1 MRPGGYQPIKLD
13 TDGNQRNVA
22 QKLSVLTPRQR
33 RAAMREEKNGV
44 IAQDPNLFKARN
56 DLENRLEAVHAG
68 GTLLFAALYDGDSNR
83 IFSAQRNADI
93 TDVWEDEADSEE
105 VRGGASFI
113 ANRWQDFIARLE
125 YFISEFWYGFGQ
137 GVSQICANGAH
148 VSRMLYLNWDD
159 IARRYYTQPRTES
172 AVHDSSKAERTRDL
186 ADNVFIPAGVSS
198 ATRLDYEL
206 TTYVNDVNVTH
217 TRTLAEI
224 DSRGQYRDIYEYGA
238 GTSYVG
244 AESYAGSGIL
254 GPPAASSAS
263 VGAQGALSLSSE
275 FTNAY
280 GSATPAADYGISALL
295 AHTSQAG
302 TNASAV
308 RQMYAFDGRG
318 SVAHMTDMA
327 GFAQASY
334 TYDTFGAA
342 TVSGTT
348 TNPYAFNGERVD
360 RTTGLQYLR
369 ARYLDM
375 GAGRFV
381 TQDTYL
387 GTLTEPLS
395 QNRFTYTLNDP
406 LNYVDPSGRC
416 YYDKNGNWR
425 HDNWHAPGRCPV
437 RQPPFPA
444 PFNPKWPQPLNGFP
458 MPGTP
463 APAQAPYRI
472 ADAIN
477 MMRSKFCNI
486 ITTITRVASGGAT
499 NQDRQGMAGGIMVI
513 SMVLVT
519 APLPPMALITAPIA
533 ADGAD
538 RVQIGLGRYDE
549 DYVTTLHQILR
560 ADSFADGATVYAQ
573 TVSMSVLTR
582 MVSGEINPFA
592 WIRW

>member
-1 MRPGGYQPIKLD
+1 MAY
-13 TDGNQRNVA
+13 TY
-22 QKLSVLTPRQR
+22 
-33 RAAMREEKNGV
+33 
-44 IAQDPNLFKARN
+44 

-68 GTLLFAALYDGDSNR
+68 GTLLFAALYDGDANR

-93 TDVWEDEADSEE
+93 TDSWTHGTDSDE
-105 VRGGASFI
+105 VRSSVSFI
-113 ANRWQDFIARLE
+113 ASRWQDFIARFE

-148 VSRMLYLNWDD
+148 VSRVLYLNWDD

-206 TTYVNDVNVTH
+206 TTYVNDVNVAH

-244 AESYAGSGIL
+244 AESYGDSYAGSGIL
-254 GPPAASSAS
+254 GPPAASSAL
-263 VGAQGALSLSSE
+263 GAQDALSLSSG

-280 GSATPAADYGISALL
+280 GSAIPAADYGISALL

-334 TYDTFGAA
+334 TYDTFGEA
-342 TVSGTT
+342 TVSGST

-375 GAGRFV
+375 GAGRFI

-395 QNRFTYTLNDP
+395 QNRFAYTLNDP
-406 LNYVDPSGRC
+406 LNYVDPSG
-416 YYDKNGNWR
+416 YSSQNTL
-425 HDNWHAPGRCPV
+425 V
-437 RQPPFPA
+437 RNLTTRSFAHNMLIVNVAIFMLAAKARQNSSVA
-444 PFNPKWPQPLNGFP
+444 AIIGGAQEILRV
-458 MPGTP
+458 
-463 APAQAPYRI
+463 AQA
-472 ADAIN
+472 AQAAIEA
-477 MMRSKFCNI
+477 MRKAFC
-486 ITTITRVASGGAT
+486 
-499 NQDRQGMAGGIMVI
+499 D
-513 SMVLVT
+513 
-519 APLPPMALITAPIA
+519 IA
-533 ADGAD
+533 AGVARVTKAIVSGAGRIIWRVLTDGAGD
-538 RVQIGLGRYDE
+538 SINDLGL
-549 DYVTTLHQILR
+549 ILEEETR
-560 ADSFADGATVYAQ
+560 PPATVPIPSDPSGDFKGYTLPDGRG
-573 TVSMSVLTR
+573 TVVP
-582 MVSGEINPFA
+582 IK
-592 WIRW
+592 

>member
-1 MRPGGYQPIKLD
+1 
-13 TDGNQRNVA
+13 
-22 QKLSVLTPRQR
+22 
-33 RAAMREEKNGV
+33 MREEKNGV

-172 AVHDSSKAERTRDL
+172 EAHDSSKAERTHNL
-186 ADNVFIPAGVSS
+186 ADSVFIPAGITS

-206 TTYVNDVNVTH
+206 TTYVNDVNVAH

-224 DSRGQYRDIYEYGA
+224 DSRGQYRNIYEYGA

-244 AESYAGSGIL
+244 AESYGDSYAGSGIL

-263 VGAQGALSLSSE
+263 VGAQGALSLSGE

-295 AHTSQAG
+295 AHTSMG
-302 TNASAV
+302 TSASTT

-327 GFAQASY
+327 GFVQASY
-334 TYDTFGAA
+334 RYDTFGDA

-375 GAGRFV
+375 GAGRFI

-406 LNYVDPSGRC
+406 LNYMDPSGYIFLGLIPVVIGGMLGSAAGAWLTIAPPRRPPTGFPQMISPIRPLGPGAPRPAGSSFTGGFTFSNSPMPSKIDTAAIISMMRLKFC
-416 YYDKNGNWR
+416 TDVAMAK
-425 HDNWHAPGRCPV
+425 HAVTGFVLTALDLMGGV
-437 RQPPFPA
+437 RDDDDVRNRINLMLSLEEGTRGPDPNKPPLFDLDGQ
-444 PFNPKWPQPLNGFP
+444 FNPDSLPYGNILNP
-458 MPGTP
+458 
-463 APAQAPYRI
+463 
-472 ADAIN
+472 
-477 MMRSKFCNI
+477 
-486 ITTITRVASGGAT
+486 
-499 NQDRQGMAGGIMVI
+499 
-513 SMVLVT
+513 
-519 APLPPMALITAPIA
+519 
-533 ADGAD
+533 
-538 RVQIGLGRYDE
+538 
-549 DYVTTLHQILR
+549 
-560 ADSFADGATVYAQ
+560 
-573 TVSMSVLTR
+573 
-582 MVSGEINPFA
+582 
-592 WIRW
+592 